1 MRILFDPGTPA
12 PLIPFLAG
20 HAVTKARQA
29 GWDRLVNGELLA
41 AAEGAGFDVLVT
53 TDKRMRYQQNL
64 TGRRIALVVL
74 RNAQW
79 PVLRQYVERVVSA
92 VNMATE
98 GGYIEVH
105 VPFE

>member
-1 MRILFDPGTPA
+1 MRILFDHGTAA

-29 GWDRLVNGELLA
+29 GWDRLINGELLA
-41 AAEGAGFDVLVT
+41 AAEEAGFDVLVT
-53 TDKRMRYQQNL
+53 TDKRMKYQQNL
-64 TGRRIALVVL
+64 AGRRIAIVVL

-79 PVLRQYVERVVSA
+79 PVLRQYVERVASA
-92 VNMATE
+92 VNAVTA
-98 GGYIEVH
+98 GGYVEVH